1 MGKSHAVVESPRVP
15 RRGPYSQAVRLGE
28 LIFVAGQAG
37 LNPATGAVVGTTF
50 ELQARQAFENLRAV
64 LEDAGSGL
72 DRVVKTTC
80 FLAVPEAFDQ
90 LNALYAEYSRWPRRR
105 GLRRSFN
112 SHAGCCFQSRRLRP
126 WGRTAAPPNQRL
138 EADRSAGPRWTAE
151 FGTRGL
157 VAGSRTASRRAHR
170 VHRAASTARDSCPAP
185 PPRTGRGPAAI
196 SMQLQ
201 VA

>member
-90 LNALYAEYSRWPRRR
+90 LNALYAEYFPV
-105 GLRRSFN
+105 
-112 SHAGCCFQSRRLRP
+112 
-126 WGRTAAPPNQRL
+126 APPARSTPVVQLPRAL
-138 EADRSAGPRWTAE
+138 LFSIEAVAAVAPDGGTA
-151 FGTRGL
+151 
-157 VAGSRTASRRAHR
+157 
-170 VHRAASTARDSCPAP
+170 
-185 PPRTGRGPAAI
+185 
-196 SMQLQ
+196 
-201 VA
+201 

>member
-1 MGKSHAVVESPRVP
+1 MGKSHTVVESPRVP

-90 LNALYAEYSRWPRRR
+90 LNALYAEYFPVAPPARSTPLVQLPR
-105 GLRRSFN
+105 GLLFSIE
-112 SHAGCCFQSRRLRP
+112 AVAAVGP
-126 WGRTAAPPNQRL
+126 DGGTA
-138 EADRSAGPRWTAE
+138 
-151 FGTRGL
+151 
-157 VAGSRTASRRAHR
+157 
-170 VHRAASTARDSCPAP
+170 
-185 PPRTGRGPAAI
+185 
-196 SMQLQ
+196 
-201 VA
+201 